1 MKAKLTRNHGFL
13 SKNDTNIIKGVG
25 ILMIIFHNFFHLIE
39 KATGENEFSFSE
51 DNFRRF
57 IDFSVGTPLDFT
69 RFASSYFGHYGV
81 QLFIFISSY
90 GLYLS
95 YAHKNISWFPF
106 MKKRIIKLYPTLV
119 LGIALSVLIN
129 LVQLKILPGLPVIKS
144 ILLKLTLLY
153 GFVPN
158 EALTINGPW
167 WFFSL
172 IVQLYAIFPFL
183 LWLLRK
189 AGPDSL
195 LIVIFLFIGISM
207 ALDLFIGIPGTSVYF
222 TFIGQLP
229 VFSLGLYFA
238 ARGQIKISTTIL
250 LMALVIFSLGNINQ
264 YAWYFS
270 FLAVTLIMLKAL
282 IWAIP
287 IIRKFAN
294 LNFFLEFTGSV
305 SLYLFVVN
313 GLLRHRL
320 ITTAEKYNNPFITL
334 GLSFVFLAFVYL
346 TALILR
352 SLEKQ
357 LMEFIDSGFKIRTL
371 LQKIKTN
378 KY

>member
-1 MKAKLTRNHGFL
+1 MEANQARIHGPL
-13 SKNDTNIIKGVG
+13 SKNDTNVIKGVG
-25 ILMIIFHNFFHLIE
+25 MLMIIFHNFFHLIE
-39 KATGENEFSFSE
+39 TATGENEFSFST
-51 DNFRRF
+51 DTFRRF
-57 IDFSVGTPLDFT
+57 IDFSVESPLDFI

-90 GLYLS
+90 GLYL
-95 YAHKNISWFPF
+95 ANTNKNISWLPF
-106 MKKRIIKLYPTLV
+106 MKKRIRKLYPTLV

-129 LVQLKILPGLPVIKS
+129 LIQLKILPGLPVIKS
-144 ILLKLTLLY
+144 ILLKLTLIY
-153 GFVPN
+153 GFIPD
-158 EALTINGPW
+158 EALSISGPW

-172 IVQLYAIFPFL
+172 IVQLYAVFPFL
-183 LWLLRK
+183 LWLLQK
-189 AGPDSL
+189 GGPNSL
-195 LIVIFLFIGISM
+195 LIVVFLFVGISM
-207 ALDLFIGIPGTSVYF
+207 ALDLFIEIPGTSVYF

-238 ARGQIKISTTIL
+238 AQGQIKISTTIL

-320 ITTAEKYNNPFITL
+320 ITTAEKYNDPFITL

-346 TALILR
+346 MALILR
-352 SLEKQ
+352 YLQKQ
-357 LMEFIDSGFKIRTL
+357 IQEFIDSGFKIRLL